1 MDEAADRFRS
11 SVGMAGGYFQFH
23 ELDRRCI
30 RGASDKP
37 HPPIP
42 MNVEPPAPGQSH
54 TWEVLC
60 HVAAVAGYVIPF
72 GNIIGPLVVWL
83 LKRSEVPAVEAHGK
97 EALNFQISVTIYAI
111 VCILLIFVA
120 IGFFL
125 LIGLGIAALVL
136 VIIASIKAS
145 SGELYRYPLTIRF
158 IK

>member
-1 MDEAADRFRS
+1 
-11 SVGMAGGYFQFH
+11 
-23 ELDRRCI
+23 
-30 RGASDKP
+30 
-37 HPPIP
+37 

-111 VCILLIFVA
+111 VCILLI
-120 IGFFL
+120 
-125 LIGLGIAALVL
+125 GLGIAALVL

>member
-1 MDEAADRFRS
+1 M
-11 SVGMAGGYFQFH
+11 
-23 ELDRRCI
+23 
-30 RGASDKP
+30 
-37 HPPIP
+37 
-42 MNVEPPAPGQSH
+42 
-54 TWEVLC
+54 
-60 HVAAVAGYVIPF
+60 
-72 GNIIGPLVVWL
+72 WL